1 MERIIKGKIT
11 ENITEDVSINYEEEF
26 HRYHHKI
33 DDFKKLSFV
42 YSMMKGEG
50 IEPSHLLEKSGEK

>member
-11 ENITEDVSINYEEEF
+11 ENITEDVSINYEEF

-42 YSMMKGEG
+42 YN
-50 IEPSHLLEKSGEK
+50 L